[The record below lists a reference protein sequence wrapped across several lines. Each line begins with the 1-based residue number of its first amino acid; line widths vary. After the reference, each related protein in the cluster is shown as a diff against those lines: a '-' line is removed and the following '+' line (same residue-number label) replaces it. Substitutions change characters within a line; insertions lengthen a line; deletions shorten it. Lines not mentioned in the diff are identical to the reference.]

1 MNSKTEPTKPKY
13 FYCYLDN
20 ETILQH
26 LSDEQAGKLWKM
38 LFTYTNRGEKNTIND
53 PVVSMAFDVMAQQI
67 DRDFEKYR
75 EKCEK
80 NRANAYKRNRPLTTA
95 NVGSQEK
102 EKDKEKDN
110 TYYVEQNSTSFSSE
124 ISEIVS
130 YLNECAGTNYK
141 PSTKATQRH
150 ISARLNEGFRIEDFK
165 AVIDGKVAEWEN
177 TDMSKYL
184 RPETLFGSKFES
196 YLNACN
202 FKTQSEPK
210 VQADEYAG
218 YREFTEEYDYGG
230 GVLYD

>member
-38 LFTYTNRGEKNTIND
+38 LFTYTNRGEKNNIND

-95 NVGSQEK
+95 NDGSQYK

-110 TYYVEQNSTSFSSE
+110 TYYVEQDTTSLSSE

-130 YLNECAGTNYK
+130 YLNECAGTSYK

-150 ISARLNEGFRIEDFK
+150 ITARLNEGFMIEDFK
-165 AVIDGKVAEWEN
+165 AVIDSKSAEWKD
-177 TDMSKYL
+177 TDMAKYL

-218 YREFTEEYDYGG
+218 YQEFTEEYDYSSG
-230 GVLYD
+230 GV

>member
-38 LFTYTNRGEKNTIND
+38 LFTYTNRGEKNNIND

-95 NVGSQEK
+95 NDGSQYKEK
-102 EKDKEKDN
+102 DKDKEKDN
-110 TYYVEQNSTSFSSE
+110 TYYVEQDTTSLSSE

-130 YLNECAGTNYK
+130 YLNECAGTSYK

-150 ISARLNEGFRIEDFK
+150 ITARLNEGFMIEDFK
-165 AVIDGKVAEWEN
+165 AVIDSKSAEWKD
-177 TDMSKYL
+177 TDMAKYL

-218 YREFTEEYDYGG
+218 YQEFTEEYDYSSG
-230 GVLYD
+230 GV

>member
-38 LFTYTNRGEKNTIND
+38 LFTYTNRGEKNNIND

-80 NRANAYKRNRPLTTA
+80 NRANAYKRNRPLTT
-95 NVGSQEK
+95 VSDGSQYKEK
-102 EKDKEKDN
+102 EKNKDN
-110 TYYVEQNSTSFSSE
+110 TYYVEQGTTSFSSE
-124 ISEIVS
+124 IFEIVS

-150 ISARLNEGFRIEDFK
+150 ITARLNEGFRIEDFK
-165 AVIDGKVAEWEN
+165 SVIYSKAVEWRD
-177 TDMSKYL
+177 TDMAKYL

-202 FKTQSEPK
+202 TKGQAEQK
-210 VQADEYAG
+210 AQADEYAG
-218 YREFTEEYDYGG
+218 YQEFTEEYDYSSG
-230 GVLYD
+230 GV